1 MLLDNYKK
9 ESPIIGVAGMGGGI
23 NSYIFLSSGDDSPF
37 VISKS
42 LRFNSADTPKLTRT
56 PSSASNRK
64 TWTLSFWIKRTTTGS
79 REQIISAA
87 GSTNTYVEFQSDKL
101 MIEDYNPGVNSR
113 LWTTR
118 VFRDPSAWYH
128 IVVAMDTTQ
137 ATSSNR
143 VKIYVNGVQETVYD
157 TATYPSQNYD
167 TSFNNTGEHKIGQFP
182 GNANFPLNAY
192 LADFHLVDGQQL
204 APTEFGNTD
213 SDGVWQPKRFSGAH
227 GTNGFH
233 LDFKDTA
240 AIGNDASGSNNL
252 TATNFTASAPGLA
265 TANQGM
271 DVVTYDG
278 NGSSRNIS
286 GLAFAPDLVIIKSK
300 SNNGYNHYW
309 VDRVR
314 GTNQNLYSNSTESTH
329 TADRLSSFN
338 SDGFGLT
345 SHDGVNSSGKSYV
358 AWAWKAGGAASSNT
372 SGTITSSVSAS
383 TTYGFS
389 VVTWT
394 GAGTGSAKTVGHSLG
409 AVPKFIITKSRTLTD
424 NWGCYHASLGST
436 KDIFLNTTG
445 IPRSYPTWNNTNPTS
460 SVFSVGQTGQ
470 VNESGE
476 TYVAYCWS
484 EISGYSKFSS
494 YTGNGNA
501 TGTIVTTGFKPRF
514 VVVKRTD
521 VVDNWAIFDSARS
534 LNNDLKWNTS
544 EAEGSA
550 PVEFLSDGF
559 QLKNTYGSTNASGG
573 TYIYAAFASKPDQS
587 AIDVLIDSPA
597 QSVADE
603 TDTGLGGQ
611 ITGNYATMSSVG
623 KTKSE
628 YFTEDGNLTCGNS
641 SAPSGGSGSR
651 GYVPSTIGMKTGK
664 WYCECVTTRAS
675 DGDLDFAIGIF
686 SIESPGYY
694 QSNGTTYNCRPDAKL
709 NSPAG
714 TNTSYGTAWAD
725 GDVIGMAVDLD
736 SSTKTIQWFK
746 NNVATGSA
754 VTISTDHEFFFGF
767 GADGG
772 GGGRT
777 YKAVWNFGQRA
788 FSYTAPSGF
797 KCLTVENLATPT
809 GPVAEPNKYFDTKL
823 YTGNGSTQTV
833 SGLNFESDFVWIKSR
848 SATNAHLLYDAIRG
862 GSQYIHSDQNGAG
875 GSQGANKGLYAFT
888 SDGFSLGDQSN
899 GAYGVNGNNI
909 TYAAWAWQA
918 GSSTVTNTA
927 GSINSQVRADQAAG
941 FSIVTYTGVTGNKS
955 FGHGLNVKPKFILI
969 KNISNTADWFA
980 MFDTGAAS
988 YQHGYLNGTS
998 QFYAAS
1004 AQPVST
1010 STITYGNNNAMFGA
1024 NGDNYLAYCFAP
1036 ILGYSAMDTYTG
1048 NGSADGVFVYTGFKP
1063 AFLLTKRTDS
1073 AENWEIRD
1081 NKRNPFNRVNRALYP
1096 HTNGAE
1102 DNGSVDVDFLSNGF
1116 KIRTTNGSVNAS
1128 GGTYMYYAVAEAPFK
1143 TTRAR

>member
-501 TGTIVTTGFKPRF
+501 EGTIVTTGFKPRF

-521 VVDNWAIFDSARS
+521 AVDNWAVFDSARS

-587 AIDVLIDSPA
+587 AIDVLIDTPA

-611 ITGNYATMSSVG
+611 ITGNYPTFNPISQQYSSANHTLSNGNLQVGPGNKGNYALETATMA
-623 KTKSE
+623 
-628 YFTEDGNLTCGNS
+628 
-641 SAPSGGSGSR
+641 AP
-651 GYVPSTIGMKTGK
+651 PSGK
-664 WYCECVTTRAS
+664 WYWEMTLDGANSNERRVVGVMDSDANFAQYIPHDNSTDGFVGVWCETGQKIINGSRTSYAS
-675 DGDLDFAIGIF
+675 AVGAGDVVGVALDQDANTVNF
-686 SIESPGYY
+686 YV
-694 QSNGTTYNCRPDAKL
+694 NGTNKGSISLPSNMVDK
-709 NSPAG
+709 S
-714 TNTSYGTAWAD
+714 
-725 GDVIGMAVDLD
+725 VIPIV
-736 SSTKTIQWFK
+736 SSIQ
-746 NNVATGSA
+746 TEE
-754 VTISTDHEFFFGF
+754 IFF
-767 GADGG
+767 A
-772 GGGRT
+772 
-777 YKAVWNFGQRA
+777 NFGQRA
-788 FSYTAPSGF
+788 FAHAAPSGH
-797 KCLTVENLATPT
+797 KSLNTANLPDPT
-809 GPVAEPNKYFDTKL
+809 GPAAEPNKYFDTKL

>member
-9 ESPIIGVAGMGGGI
+9 QSPIVGVAGLGGGI
-23 NSYIFLSSGDDSPF
+23 NSYIFLSSGGGGDF

-87 GSTNTYVEFQSDKL
+87 GSKNTYVEFQSDKL
-101 MIEDYNPGVNSR
+101 MIEDYEPGVNLR

-182 GNANFPLNAY
+182 GNTNFPLNAY

-204 APTEFGNTD
+204 AATDFGSTD
-213 SDGVWQPKRFSGAH
+213 SDGVWQPKKYSGAH

-233 LDFKDTA
+233 LDFKDTSS
-240 AIGNDASGSNNL
+240 IGNDAAGSNNW
-252 TATNFTASAPGLA
+252 TASNITTAVYGLA

-278 NGSSRNIS
+278 NGSSRNIG

-314 GTNQNLYSNSTESTH
+314 GTNQNLYSNTTESTH

-358 AWAWKAGGAASSNT
+358 AWAWKAGGSASSN
-372 SGTITSSVSAS
+372 SNGTITSSVSAS

-409 AVPKFIITKSRTLTD
+409 AVPKFIITKSRSLTD

-514 VVVKRTD
+514 LVVKRTD
-521 VVDNWAIFDSARS
+521 VVDNWAVFDSARN

-559 QLKNTYGSTNASGG
+559 QLKNTYGSTNANGG
-573 TYIYAAFASKPDQS
+573 TYIYAAFASKPDPG
-587 AIDVLIDSPA
+587 ALDVLLDSPS

-611 ITGNYATMSSVG
+611 ITGNYATLNPLSKSSQTNIVLANGNLEASNSSSSGQGRVHGTIAMSS
-623 KTKSE
+623 
-628 YFTEDGNLTCGNS
+628 
-641 SAPSGGSGSR
+641 
-651 GYVPSTIGMKTGK
+651 GK
-664 WYCECVTTRAS
+664 WYFEATVTGSSSAHE
-675 DGDLDFAIGIF
+675 IGIIKTTEALNYGIGLF
-686 SIESPGYY
+686 AGGYSYMQPGTKFNNNSTPSYGASY
-694 QSNGTTYNCRPDAKL
+694 TTGDTIGVAFDADNGTLIFYKNGA
-709 NSPAG
+709 SQ
-714 TNTSYGTAWAD
+714 GTAFT
-725 GDVIGMAVDLD
+725 GLSGTFYPAVSTY
-736 SSTKTIQWFK
+736 SSAA
-746 NNVATGSA
+746 N
-754 VTISTDHEFFFGF
+754 FGW
-767 GADGG
+767 
-772 GGGRT
+772 
-777 YKAVWNFGQRA
+777 KVNFGQRA
-788 FSYTAPSGF
+788 FSHAAPSGY
-797 KCLTVENLATPT
+797 KALTVENLSDPT
-809 GPVAEPNKYFDTKL
+809 GPAAEPNKYFDTKL
-823 YTGNGSTQTV
+823 WTGTGSARSITMDN
-833 SGLNFESDFVWIKSR
+833 SSMSPDFVWIKAR
-848 SATNAHLLYDAIRG
+848 TDANDHHHLFDTIRG
-862 GSQYIHSDQNGAG
+862 AGKRVLSNGNGAE
-875 GSQGANKGLYAFT
+875 STDNNTLSAFD
-888 SDGFSLGDQSN
+888 SNGFSLGTQS
-899 GAYGVNGNNI
+899 AVNGNGDEVVSWNWES
-909 TYAAWAWQA
+909 AA
-918 GSSTVTNTA
+918 STVTNTA
-927 GSINSQVRADQAAG
+927 GSIDSQVRADQAAG
-941 FSIVTYTGVTGNKS
+941 FSIVTYTAVGGNNS

-969 KNISNTADWFA
+969 KNRSNTADWFA

-988 YQHGYLNGTS
+988 YQHGYLNSNSGFS
-998 QFYAAS
+998 AAS

-1010 STITYGNNNAMFGA
+1010 STITYGNDNAMFGA
-1024 NGDNYLAYCFAP
+1024 NGNNYLAYCFAP
-1036 ILGYSAMDTYTG
+1036 VANYSAMDTYTG
-1048 NGSADGVFVYTGFKP
+1048 NGSSDGIFVHTGFKP
-1063 AFLLTKRTDS
+1063 AFLLTKRTNAS
-1073 AENWEIRD
+1073 ENWEIRD
-1081 NKRNPFNRVNRALYP
+1081 NKRNPYNRVNRALFP
-1096 HTNGAE
+1096 HTSGAE
-1102 DNGSVDVDFLSNGF
+1102 DTGSVDVDFLSNGF
-1116 KIRTTNGSVNAS
+1116 KIRTANGSINAS
-1128 GGTYMYYAVAEAPFK
+1128 GGIYMYYAVAEGPFK
-1143 TTRAR
+1143 TARAR

>member
-611 ITGNYATMSSVG
+611 ITGNYATLNPLSSQG
-623 KTKSE
+623 GTL
-628 YFTEDGNLTCGNS
+628 TDGNLAYTGANNNFATIAVTS
-641 SAPSGGSGSR
+641 GKWYWEVTNTGTLDNVNNTFLVGVTNNTQDTSTFADKIQFYAEGSQSAIYRNSGSAIETFS
-651 GYVPSTIGMKTGK
+651 GTTLANGDVLGIALDLDSGTQAVQFYKNGSTIGSLTSLNNANQTWTPSVKNAP
-664 WYCECVTTRAS
+664 AS
-675 DGDLDFAIGIF
+675 I
-686 SIESPGYY
+686 
-694 QSNGTTYNCRPDAKL
+694 
-709 NSPAG
+709 
-714 TNTSYGTAWAD
+714 
-725 GDVIGMAVDLD
+725 VI
-736 SSTKTIQWFK
+736 
-746 NNVATGSA
+746 
-754 VTISTDHEFFFGF
+754 
-767 GADGG
+767 
-772 GGGRT
+772 
-777 YKAVWNFGQRA
+777 NFGQRA
-788 FSYTAPSGF
+788 FSHAAPSGY

-809 GPVAEPNKYFDTKL
+809 GPAAEPNKYFDTKL